1 MPLTAHLITGYQ
13 YNPETGR
20 YIGPYSFPNNL
31 DQETLHLPPC
41 TVLDAPGLAPAGQ
54 AWFRIE
60 DAWVLQDAGIQASR
74 PPIEDYALL
83 RADAIELMRS
93 QGSWTEEDQ
102 AALEAAQAVA
112 QAVAQA
118 AAEPEAPKA
127 TAEDADAVTEVTAQG
142 DGHAD

>member
-60 DAWVLQDAGIQASR
+60 DAWVLQDAGIQASH
-74 PPIEDYALL
+74 PPIDDYALL
-83 RADAIELMRS
+83 RADAIEVMPS
-93 QGSWTEEDQ
+93 QGSWTEKDQ
-102 AALEAAQAVA
+102 QALEAAQAVA
-112 QAVAQA
+112 QA
-118 AAEPEAPKA
+118 
-127 TAEDADAVTEVTAQG
+127 AEDAEAAPEDSAQEEAR
-142 DGHAD
+142 HAD